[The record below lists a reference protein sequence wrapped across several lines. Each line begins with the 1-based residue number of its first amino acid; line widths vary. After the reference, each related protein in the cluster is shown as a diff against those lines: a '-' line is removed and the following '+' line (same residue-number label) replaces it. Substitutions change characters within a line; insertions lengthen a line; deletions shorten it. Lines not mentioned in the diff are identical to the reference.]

1 MIRNSSQTS
10 LRRKKWKLVI
20 HVTVKSKVNF
30 RHRWIQET
38 ICIFGIL
45 PLPIHLFSLFPLYV
59 RALLHMGFKKKKK
72 KEKSMHSPQEPQAW
86 FFMAWNLKA
95 KCILSPN
102 PTLPSIFIWKNRE
115 DWLVLHGSVS
125 IPNQSLC
132 SYQEVFL
139 WLVRGVFILF
149 QSLHSS
155 W

>member
-20 HVTVKSKVNF
+20 HVTLKSKVNF

-38 ICIFGIL
+38 ICVFGTL
-45 PLPIHLFSLFPLYV
+45 PLPIHLFSLFPSV
-59 RALLHMGFKKKKK
+59 RQGSSSYGIKKKKK
-72 KEKSMHSPQEPQAW
+72 RKKYALSLAAPSLVLYGLKFKSKTYSPP
-86 FFMAWNLKA
+86 
-95 KCILSPN
+95 S

-139 WLVRGVFILF
+139 WLVRGVFILY